1 MQFFA
6 VRLYKFPTLKK
17 GAKFRKYV
25 GHAAHVTNVRW
36 SSDRT
41 RLISTGGEDH
51 SVFQWRLVPE
61 GSPAPTG
68 DSGFD
73 GTALRHTVLT
83 YEHYARKYRTIE
95 YNQISISI
103 IVQYT
108 STALYSNNCIVFS
121 LSMLCYSCV
130 AYTDT
135 NTEGSDSE
143 LSDVAPLDSDV
154 ERERQKNYDRPVY
167 KEEVAQIRRDASKLY
182 AAKKPFS
189 PKVQAGRPST
199 APSKRGASSA
209 HSARSTASAA
219 SSASTASSTASQK
232 KKEAPQE
239 SLALE
244 WVFGYA
250 AHIFAFPYQN
260 YSIENVLIITKMS

>member
-1 MQFFA
+1 MYCVFTFYA
-6 VRLYKFPTLKK
+6 V
-17 GAKFRKYV
+17 
-25 GHAAHVTNVRW
+25 
-36 SSDRT
+36 
-41 RLISTGGEDH
+41 
-51 SVFQWRLVPE
+51 
-61 GSPAPTG
+61 
-68 DSGFD
+68 
-73 GTALRHTVLT
+73 
-83 YEHYARKYRTIE
+83 
-95 YNQISISI
+95 
-103 IVQYT
+103 
-108 STALYSNNCIVFS
+108 
-121 LSMLCYSCV
+121 YSCV

-189 PKVQAGRPST
+189 AKVQAGRPST
-199 APSKRGASSA
+199 APQKRGASSA
-209 HSARSTASAA
+209 QSARSTASAA

-250 AHIFAFPYQN
+250 AHIAIPYRN
-260 YSIENVLIITKMS
+260 YSIENVLIITELLGFCDWIVNMYM